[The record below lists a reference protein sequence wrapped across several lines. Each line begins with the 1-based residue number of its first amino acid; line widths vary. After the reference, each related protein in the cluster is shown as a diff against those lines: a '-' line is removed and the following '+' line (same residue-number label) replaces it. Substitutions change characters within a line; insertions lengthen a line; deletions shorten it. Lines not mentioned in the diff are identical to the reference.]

1 MDEIFE
7 ISDDISVLRDGQ
19 HIGSYSASELNTDSL
34 IALMVGRELDDMFPK
49 VDCEIGEVKLKVEN
63 LSSGKVFQNV
73 SFEVRK
79 GEILGFAGL
88 VGAGRT
94 EVMEA
99 LFGMRTKTSGN
110 VYIDN
115 KKIDI
120 QTPAD
125 AIEARIAMLT
135 EDRRKSGIVPMLD
148 IKDNT
153 VLAHLDNYRN
163 VFGKFLNHKQIRKD
177 CEEYKEKIRVK
188 TPNLEQ
194 KIMNLSGGNQQKVLV
209 ARWLL
214 TDPDILILDEP
225 TRGIDVGAKSEI
237 HTLVTNLAAQG
248 KAVILISS
256 ELPEVMGMSDRIA
269 VMHSGHLTG
278 ILDRAEATQ
287 EKIMKLATG

>member
-1 MDEIFE
+1 
-7 ISDDISVLRDGQ
+7 
-19 HIGSYSASELNTDSL
+19 
-34 IALMVGRELDDMFPK
+34 
-49 VDCEIGEVKLKVEN
+49 
-63 LSSGKVFQNV
+63 
-73 SFEVRK
+73 
-79 GEILGFAGL
+79 
-88 VGAGRT
+88 
-94 EVMEA
+94 
-99 LFGMRTKTSGN
+99 
-110 VYIDN
+110 
-115 KKIDI
+115 
-120 QTPAD
+120 
-125 AIEARIAMLT
+125 
-135 EDRRKSGIVPMLD
+135 
-148 IKDNT
+148 
-153 VLAHLDNYRN
+153 

-177 CEEYKEKIRVK
+177 CEEYKEKIRIK

-269 VMHSGHLTG
+269 VMHNGHLTG
-278 ILDRAEATQ
+278 ILDRDEATQ